1 MRNYLLPVISFVTL
15 FLLSSCDFFN
25 QKKENLKRTPIVKV
39 YDKYL
44 YADELMDVTS
54 NSSKED
60 SAKMAAVYIQ
70 DWITRQLLIQ
80 NAKKNLSSELLDIDK
95 KVEDYKES
103 LIIFNYES
111 ELIRQKLDTSISID
125 DRMDY
130 YNKHKENFILDEGIH
145 RMVYIKVLRV
155 TPNIEMWLSLMKS
168 EKQEDKVLLKSLA
181 KSEAIKY
188 NLNEGVWKSKDQIC
202 SDLQISDALFSK
214 AKTSNKIIRIDEG
227 EMTYLFNQFESKE
240 AGEQA
245 PFDFVNDKIY
255 LLLLNKKKSAFLEGI
270 SKEIYNDAIKEN
282 AIQQFSMD
290 GKTN

>member
-130 YNKHKENFILDEGIH
+130 YNKHKENFILDEGI
-145 RMVYIKVLRV
+145 
-155 TPNIEMWLSLMKS
+155 
-168 EKQEDKVLLKSLA
+168 Q
-181 KSEAIKY
+181 
-188 NLNEGVWKSKDQIC
+188 
-202 SDLQISDALFSK
+202 
-214 AKTSNKIIRIDEG
+214 
-227 EMTYLFNQFESKE
+227 
-240 AGEQA
+240 
-245 PFDFVNDKIY
+245 
-255 LLLLNKKKSAFLEGI
+255 
-270 SKEIYNDAIKEN
+270 
-282 AIQQFSMD
+282 
-290 GKTN
+290 